1 MRFGFVGEGIDLV
14 KTCCVSD
21 GAGFEEPEPI
31 LAEEDAIEFLTSFL
45 TSSLRGLMEDHG

>member
-1 MRFGFVGEGIDLV
+1 MRFAIVGREVDLV

-31 LAEEDAIEFLTSFL
+31 LAEDAIEFL
-45 TSSLRGLMEDHG
+45 TSSLRGLMADHG